1 VRGLSGSRPDLQL
14 QGWEQ
19 KLSVHLTKLQKRL
32 CNELQDGL
40 PICDKPFDDLAKY
53 LGSDEE
59 TVLHQIRQLKQAGI
73 IRRIGA
79 LLDYRALGLTSTLVA
94 AHIPQENLRE
104 VAEVVNSLPEVSH
117 NYRRAH
123 HFNLWF
129 TLQGESD
136 KQIEQTLAN
145 LAERFDIDFH
155 SLPVKRVFKLDVR
168 FDAESEGQ
176 LSGDV
181 EEATTEEVKK
191 KKVEPHGHSPWH
203 LHLRRNPPKHP
214 PTLKLRRIPFSHS
227 STGKTHGF
235 LRRRVKAKVELNES
249 EKKILAQLQPD
260 LELTSR
266 PFELLCGE
274 DLGEKEV
281 LEIIKG
287 LIDKGAIRRIAAVV
301 DHRKLGFVDNVLFCS
316 EVPESTVV
324 QAGQRLA
331 RFGIVSHCYERD
343 TFEGWPYNLFAMM
356 HARSM
361 GEIQHVINKFVEA
374 EGIDSFELLPTAAEL
389 KKRPV
394 KYHFGAQ

>member
-1 VRGLSGSRPDLQL
+1 MRGLSGSGPDLQL
-14 QGWEQ
+14 QAWGQ

-40 PICDKPFDDLAKY
+40 PICARPFDDLAKY

-59 TVLHQIRQLKQAGI
+59 TVLQEIRDLKETGI

-79 LLDYRALGLTSTLVA
+79 LIDYRALGLTGTLVA
-94 AHIPQENLRE
+94 AHILEENLRE
-104 VAEVVNSLPEVSH
+104 VVEAVNSLPEVSH

-136 KQIEQTLAN
+136 KQIERTLLN

-181 EEATTEEVKK
+181 EEATTEEVKRK
-191 KKVEPHGHSPWH
+191 K
-203 LHLRRNPPKHP
+203 
-214 PTLKLRRIPFSHS
+214 
-227 STGKTHGF
+227 
-235 LRRRVKAKVELNES
+235 VKAKVELNES

-331 RFGIVSHCYERD
+331 RFGMVSHCYERE

-361 GEIQHVINKFVEA
+361 GEIQHVINKFIEA
-374 EGIDSFELLPTAAEL
+374 EEIDVFELLPTAAEL
-389 KKRPV
+389 KKKPV
-394 KYHFGAQ
+394 KYHFGRQ